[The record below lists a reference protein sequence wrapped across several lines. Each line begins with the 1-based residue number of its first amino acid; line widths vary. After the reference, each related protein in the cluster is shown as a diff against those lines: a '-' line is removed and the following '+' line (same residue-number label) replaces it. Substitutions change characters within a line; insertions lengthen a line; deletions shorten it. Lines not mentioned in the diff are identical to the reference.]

1 MGVVL
6 AAIGQE
12 DSGDVLVT
20 SGAGVKQRRPLVC
33 IKEVYICSILCM
45 HGEGGEESKLKHQY

>member
-1 MGVVL
+1 MGVIL

-20 SGAGVKQRRPLVC
+20 SGAGVEQRRPLVC
-33 IKEVYICSILCM
+33 IKEVYICSILQK
-45 HGEGGEESKLKHQY
+45 GEEESKLKHQY

>member
-6 AAIGQE
+6 ATIGQE

-33 IKEVYICSILCM
+33 IKKVYICSILQK
-45 HGEGGEESKLKHQY
+45 GEKKVN